1 MKQLVVA
8 PLILL
13 VVLIACRPSSQTA
26 AERRTAAARADSSA
40 AGYEVGVVSAPTPDT
55 TVSAILDSTQG
66 ATTVGPA
73 VGPGS
78 KGGTVTP
85 TPTIP
90 VPSTKPPAPRQVVTV
105 ADTSR
110 GRRGGGSSPSAG
122 LPPLD
127 PAVEATFLAFDTL
140 KKTATFQLAAGTEIL
155 DQVSF
160 NGVRRGARVLTVP
173 VGWRL
178 GIEFTN
184 RDAELPHSAMVVADS
199 QPIPEQL
206 PLPAF
211 SQAQTVKVD
220 EGLLE
225 GDSDEI
231 RFLADRVGR
240 YLIAC
245 GVMRHAQRGQWLVLE
260 ISASATV
267 PTYR

>member
-1 MKQLVVA
+1 MKQLVA

-13 VVLIACRPSSQTA
+13 AALIACRPSSQTA
-26 AERRTAAARADSSA
+26 AERRAAAARADSSA

-55 TVSAILDSTQG
+55 TVSATLDSTQG
-66 ATTVGPA
+66 ATTVGP
-73 VGPGS
+73 GS
-78 KGGTVTP
+78 KGGTVAP
-85 TPTIP
+85 TPTIL
-90 VPSTKPPAPRQVVTV
+90 VPSTKPVPRQVVTV

-110 GRRGGGSSPSAG
+110 SRRGGGSSPSAG

-211 SQAQTVKVD
+211 PQAQTVKVE

-260 ISASATV
+260 VSASATV